1 MKGTRHN
8 GRSGKDGVYNPL
20 HNDRRFDPEHSEHID
35 NERVR
40 QNIYWDCYQ
49 GYTTMADR
57 GKEDNFSFNQIEMA
71 YYVDHYSDYVINQ
84 NKRHEKARHP
94 DRCKGV
100 EDVLKNKKTCPEESI
115 YQLGTIDEHAS
126 VETLVLVFDEF
137 KKEFDERFGSNVHII
152 DWSLHMDEAT
162 PHIHERHVFD
172 ATNRYGEIEPKQE
185 AALEELGFELPNP
198 EKKRSKT
205 NNRKVVFDSACRTMF
220 LDICK
225 RHGLEID
232 EEPSYGGRQYL
243 EKQDYIRM
251 KQKEEIAVQ
260 QEMLNQQRDKALR
273 IEANSRAYHPICEY
287 LEQLEWDGQERIR
300 YVLQRYMG
308 ADASDFVY
316 EVVKHFLME
325 ALSRI
330 YRPGCKA
337 DEMLCL
343 VGQQGAGKSTFFRFL
358 ALNDDW
364 FSDDLKQ
371 LNDSKIYEHL
381 RGHWIMEMSEMI
393 AAISAKSNEEIKSFL
408 TRQKDTY
415 RNPYDKYEED
425 RKRQCI
431 FAGSTNTRQFIPFDR
446 TGARRFL
453 PIAIDSSKAEKH
465 ILDDEKEARSYFDQL
480 WAEAMEIYWST
491 ENKSSL
497 LKFSKEMEQE
507 ISEYRKQF
515 TQEDTMAGM
524 IQGWLDA
531 YKGSHVCSVQ
541 IWKEAFD
548 HFDREPKKFETN
560 EICSIMDTQITG
572 WKRAGVHRFSKEGYG
587 RQRSWIREGAEE
599 EGGNEPDKDGFT
611 KLTKAEQLELPFDLP
626 DREKG

>member
-1 MKGTRHN
+1 
-8 GRSGKDGVYNPL
+8 
-20 HNDRRFDPEHSEHID
+20 
-35 NERVR
+35 
-40 QNIYWDCYQ
+40 
-49 GYTTMADR
+49 
-57 GKEDNFSFNQIEMA
+57 
-71 YYVDHYSDYVINQ
+71 
-84 NKRHEKARHP
+84 
-94 DRCKGV
+94 
-100 EDVLKNKKTCPEESI
+100 
-115 YQLGTIDEHAS
+115 
-126 VETLVLVFDEF
+126 
-137 KKEFDERFGSNVHII
+137 
-152 DWSLHMDEAT
+152 
-162 PHIHERHVFD
+162 
-172 ATNRYGEIEPKQE
+172 
-185 AALEELGFELPNP
+185 
-198 EKKRSKT
+198 
-205 NNRKVVFDSACRTMF
+205 
-220 LDICK
+220 
-225 RHGLEID
+225 
-232 EEPSYGGRQYL
+232 
-243 EKQDYIRM
+243 
-251 KQKEEIAVQ
+251 
-260 QEMLNQQRDKALR
+260 
-273 IEANSRAYHPICEY
+273 
-287 LEQLEWDGQERIR
+287 
-300 YVLQRYMG
+300 MG
-308 ADASDFVY
+308 AEASDFVY

-446 TGARRFL
+446 TGARH
-453 PIAIDSSKAEKH
+453 K
-465 ILDDEKEARSYFDQL
+465 
-480 WAEAMEIYWST
+480 
-491 ENKSSL
+491 NSL

-531 YKGSHVCSVQ
+531 YKGTHVCSVQ

-587 RQRSWIREGAEE
+587 RQRSWIREGSEE
-599 EGGNEPDKDGFT
+599 EGGNEPDKDRLT

>member
-1 MKGTRHN
+1 MKEMFRMVDKSKVDEVKQMLEYTQKGTAKATVGNYMVVLRN
-8 GRSGKDGVYNPL
+8 DPLVRESMKYNKLTGRIDIVKKLWWNEEVCKLDDDGRTYFYYFFERYYKL
-20 HNDRRFDPEHSEHID
+20 TSEK
-35 NERVR
+35 
-40 QNIYWDCYQ
+40 C
-49 GYTTMADR
+49 M
-57 GKEDNFSFNQIEMA
+57 
-71 YYVDHYSDYVINQ
+71 
-84 NKRHEKARHP
+84 
-94 DRCKGV
+94 
-100 EDVLKNKKTCPEESI
+100 
-115 YQLGTIDEHAS
+115 
-126 VETLVLVFDEF
+126 
-137 KKEFDERFGSNVHII
+137 
-152 DWSLHMDEAT
+152 
-162 PHIHERHVFD
+162 
-172 ATNRYGEIEPKQE
+172 
-185 AALEELGFELPNP
+185 
-198 EKKRSKT
+198 
-205 NNRKVVFDSACRTMF
+205 
-220 LDICK
+220 
-225 RHGLEID
+225 
-232 EEPSYGGRQYL
+232 
-243 EKQDYIRM
+243 
-251 KQKEEIAVQ
+251 
-260 QEMLNQQRDKALR
+260 DKALR

-480 WAEAMEIYWST
+480 WAEVMEIYWST

-507 ISEYRKQF
+507 IRGLADFFKVFADATRIRILCVLSCSEMCVCDLAQTLDMTQSAISHQLRLLKQMKLVVNRREGKTVF
-515 TQEDTMAGM
+515 YSLADSHIKTIMNQGM
-524 IQGWLDA
+524 E
-531 YKGSHVCSVQ
+531 H
-541 IWKEAFD
+541 
-548 HFDREPKKFETN
+548 
-560 EICSIMDTQITG
+560 
-572 WKRAGVHRFSKEGYG
+572 
-587 RQRSWIREGAEE
+587 IRE
-599 EGGNEPDKDGFT
+599 
-611 KLTKAEQLELPFDLP
+611 
-626 DREKG
+626 

>member
-1 MKGTRHN
+1 M
-8 GRSGKDGVYNPL
+8 
-20 HNDRRFDPEHSEHID
+20 
-35 NERVR
+35 
-40 QNIYWDCYQ
+40 
-49 GYTTMADR
+49 
-57 GKEDNFSFNQIEMA
+57 
-71 YYVDHYSDYVINQ
+71 
-84 NKRHEKARHP
+84 
-94 DRCKGV
+94 
-100 EDVLKNKKTCPEESI
+100 
-115 YQLGTIDEHAS
+115 
-126 VETLVLVFDEF
+126 
-137 KKEFDERFGSNVHII
+137 
-152 DWSLHMDEAT
+152 
-162 PHIHERHVFD
+162 
-172 ATNRYGEIEPKQE
+172 
-185 AALEELGFELPNP
+185 
-198 EKKRSKT
+198 
-205 NNRKVVFDSACRTMF
+205 
-220 LDICK
+220 
-225 RHGLEID
+225 
-232 EEPSYGGRQYL
+232 
-243 EKQDYIRM
+243 
-251 KQKEEIAVQ
+251 
-260 QEMLNQQRDKALR
+260 
-273 IEANSRAYHPICEY
+273 
-287 LEQLEWDGQERIR
+287 EWDGQERIR

-308 ADASDFVY
+308 AEASDFVY

-446 TGARRFL
+446 TGARH
-453 PIAIDSSKAEKH
+453 K
-465 ILDDEKEARSYFDQL
+465 
-480 WAEAMEIYWST
+480 
-491 ENKSSL
+491 NSL

-531 YKGSHVCSVQ
+531 YKGTHVCSVQ

-587 RQRSWIREGAEE
+587 RQRSWIREGSEE
-599 EGGNEPDKDGFT
+599 EGGNESDKDGFT

>member
-162 PHIHERHVFD
+162 PHIHERH
-172 ATNRYGEIEPKQE
+172 
-185 AALEELGFELPNP
+185 
-198 EKKRSKT
+198 
-205 NNRKVVFDSACRTMF
+205 
-220 LDICK
+220 
-225 RHGLEID
+225 
-232 EEPSYGGRQYL
+232 
-243 EKQDYIRM
+243 
-251 KQKEEIAVQ
+251 
-260 QEMLNQQRDKALR
+260 
-273 IEANSRAYHPICEY
+273 
-287 LEQLEWDGQERIR
+287 
-300 YVLQRYMG
+300 
-308 ADASDFVY
+308 ASDFVY

>member
-1 MKGTRHN
+1 
-8 GRSGKDGVYNPL
+8 
-20 HNDRRFDPEHSEHID
+20 
-35 NERVR
+35 
-40 QNIYWDCYQ
+40 
-49 GYTTMADR
+49 
-57 GKEDNFSFNQIEMA
+57 
-71 YYVDHYSDYVINQ
+71 
-84 NKRHEKARHP
+84 
-94 DRCKGV
+94 
-100 EDVLKNKKTCPEESI
+100 
-115 YQLGTIDEHAS
+115 
-126 VETLVLVFDEF
+126 
-137 KKEFDERFGSNVHII
+137 
-152 DWSLHMDEAT
+152 
-162 PHIHERHVFD
+162 
-172 ATNRYGEIEPKQE
+172 
-185 AALEELGFELPNP
+185 
-198 EKKRSKT
+198 
-205 NNRKVVFDSACRTMF
+205 
-220 LDICK
+220 
-225 RHGLEID
+225 
-232 EEPSYGGRQYL
+232 
-243 EKQDYIRM
+243 
-251 KQKEEIAVQ
+251 
-260 QEMLNQQRDKALR
+260 
-273 IEANSRAYHPICEY
+273 
-287 LEQLEWDGQERIR
+287 
-300 YVLQRYMG
+300 MG
-308 ADASDFVY
+308 AEASDFVY

-446 TGARRFL
+446 TGARH
-453 PIAIDSSKAEKH
+453 K
-465 ILDDEKEARSYFDQL
+465 
-480 WAEAMEIYWST
+480 
-491 ENKSSL
+491 NSL

-531 YKGSHVCSVQ
+531 YKGTHVCSVQ

-587 RQRSWIREGAEE
+587 RQRSWIREGSEE
-599 EGGNEPDKDGFT
+599 EGGNESDKDGFT

>member
-1 MKGTRHN
+1 MI
-8 GRSGKDGVYNPL
+8 GVGSALVSLLLIFVCYYKL
-20 HNDRRFDPEHSEHID
+20 TSEK
-35 NERVR
+35 
-40 QNIYWDCYQ
+40 C
-49 GYTTMADR
+49 M
-57 GKEDNFSFNQIEMA
+57 
-71 YYVDHYSDYVINQ
+71 
-84 NKRHEKARHP
+84 
-94 DRCKGV
+94 
-100 EDVLKNKKTCPEESI
+100 
-115 YQLGTIDEHAS
+115 
-126 VETLVLVFDEF
+126 
-137 KKEFDERFGSNVHII
+137 
-152 DWSLHMDEAT
+152 
-162 PHIHERHVFD
+162 
-172 ATNRYGEIEPKQE
+172 
-185 AALEELGFELPNP
+185 
-198 EKKRSKT
+198 
-205 NNRKVVFDSACRTMF
+205 
-220 LDICK
+220 
-225 RHGLEID
+225 
-232 EEPSYGGRQYL
+232 
-243 EKQDYIRM
+243 
-251 KQKEEIAVQ
+251 
-260 QEMLNQQRDKALR
+260 DKALR

-480 WAEAMEIYWST
+480 WAEVMEIYWST

-587 RQRSWIREGAEE
+587 RQRSWVREGTE

-626 DREKG
+626 DKEKG

>member
-1 MKGTRHN
+1 
-8 GRSGKDGVYNPL
+8 
-20 HNDRRFDPEHSEHID
+20 
-35 NERVR
+35 
-40 QNIYWDCYQ
+40 
-49 GYTTMADR
+49 
-57 GKEDNFSFNQIEMA
+57 
-71 YYVDHYSDYVINQ
+71 
-84 NKRHEKARHP
+84 
-94 DRCKGV
+94 
-100 EDVLKNKKTCPEESI
+100 
-115 YQLGTIDEHAS
+115 
-126 VETLVLVFDEF
+126 
-137 KKEFDERFGSNVHII
+137 
-152 DWSLHMDEAT
+152 
-162 PHIHERHVFD
+162 
-172 ATNRYGEIEPKQE
+172 
-185 AALEELGFELPNP
+185 
-198 EKKRSKT
+198 
-205 NNRKVVFDSACRTMF
+205 
-220 LDICK
+220 
-225 RHGLEID
+225 
-232 EEPSYGGRQYL
+232 
-243 EKQDYIRM
+243 
-251 KQKEEIAVQ
+251 
-260 QEMLNQQRDKALR
+260 
-273 IEANSRAYHPICEY
+273 
-287 LEQLEWDGQERIR
+287 
-300 YVLQRYMG
+300 MG
-308 ADASDFVY
+308 AEASDFVY

-446 TGARRFL
+446 TGARH
-453 PIAIDSSKAEKH
+453 K
-465 ILDDEKEARSYFDQL
+465 
-480 WAEAMEIYWST
+480 
-491 ENKSSL
+491 NSL

-531 YKGSHVCSVQ
+531 YKGTHVCSVQ

-587 RQRSWIREGAEE
+587 RQRSWIREGSEE

>member
-1 MKGTRHN
+1 
-8 GRSGKDGVYNPL
+8 
-20 HNDRRFDPEHSEHID
+20 
-35 NERVR
+35 
-40 QNIYWDCYQ
+40 
-49 GYTTMADR
+49 
-57 GKEDNFSFNQIEMA
+57 
-71 YYVDHYSDYVINQ
+71 
-84 NKRHEKARHP
+84 
-94 DRCKGV
+94 
-100 EDVLKNKKTCPEESI
+100 
-115 YQLGTIDEHAS
+115 
-126 VETLVLVFDEF
+126 
-137 KKEFDERFGSNVHII
+137 
-152 DWSLHMDEAT
+152 
-162 PHIHERHVFD
+162 
-172 ATNRYGEIEPKQE
+172 
-185 AALEELGFELPNP
+185 
-198 EKKRSKT
+198 
-205 NNRKVVFDSACRTMF
+205 
-220 LDICK
+220 
-225 RHGLEID
+225 
-232 EEPSYGGRQYL
+232 
-243 EKQDYIRM
+243 
-251 KQKEEIAVQ
+251 
-260 QEMLNQQRDKALR
+260 
-273 IEANSRAYHPICEY
+273 
-287 LEQLEWDGQERIR
+287 
-300 YVLQRYMG
+300 MG
-308 ADASDFVY
+308 AEASDFVY

-446 TGARRFL
+446 TGARH
-453 PIAIDSSKAEKH
+453 K
-465 ILDDEKEARSYFDQL
+465 
-480 WAEAMEIYWST
+480 
-491 ENKSSL
+491 NSL

-531 YKGSHVCSVQ
+531 YKGTHVCSVQ

-548 HFDREPKKFETN
+548 HFDREPKKIETN

-587 RQRSWIREGAEE
+587 RQRSWIREGSEE

>member
-1 MKGTRHN
+1 
-8 GRSGKDGVYNPL
+8 
-20 HNDRRFDPEHSEHID
+20 
-35 NERVR
+35 
-40 QNIYWDCYQ
+40 
-49 GYTTMADR
+49 
-57 GKEDNFSFNQIEMA
+57 
-71 YYVDHYSDYVINQ
+71 
-84 NKRHEKARHP
+84 
-94 DRCKGV
+94 
-100 EDVLKNKKTCPEESI
+100 
-115 YQLGTIDEHAS
+115 
-126 VETLVLVFDEF
+126 
-137 KKEFDERFGSNVHII
+137 
-152 DWSLHMDEAT
+152 
-162 PHIHERHVFD
+162 
-172 ATNRYGEIEPKQE
+172 
-185 AALEELGFELPNP
+185 
-198 EKKRSKT
+198 
-205 NNRKVVFDSACRTMF
+205 
-220 LDICK
+220 
-225 RHGLEID
+225 
-232 EEPSYGGRQYL
+232 
-243 EKQDYIRM
+243 
-251 KQKEEIAVQ
+251 
-260 QEMLNQQRDKALR
+260 
-273 IEANSRAYHPICEY
+273 
-287 LEQLEWDGQERIR
+287 
-300 YVLQRYMG
+300 MG
-308 ADASDFVY
+308 AEASDFVY

-393 AAISAKSNEEIKSFL
+393 AAICAKSNEEIKSFL

-446 TGARRFL
+446 TGARH
-453 PIAIDSSKAEKH
+453 K
-465 ILDDEKEARSYFDQL
+465 
-480 WAEAMEIYWST
+480 
-491 ENKSSL
+491 NSL

-531 YKGSHVCSVQ
+531 YKGTHVCSVQ
-541 IWKEAFD
+541 IWKEAFE

-587 RQRSWIREGAEE
+587 RQRSWIREGSEE
-599 EGGNEPDKDGFT
+599 EGGNESDKDGFT

>member
-1 MKGTRHN
+1 
-8 GRSGKDGVYNPL
+8 
-20 HNDRRFDPEHSEHID
+20 
-35 NERVR
+35 
-40 QNIYWDCYQ
+40 
-49 GYTTMADR
+49 
-57 GKEDNFSFNQIEMA
+57 
-71 YYVDHYSDYVINQ
+71 
-84 NKRHEKARHP
+84 
-94 DRCKGV
+94 
-100 EDVLKNKKTCPEESI
+100 
-115 YQLGTIDEHAS
+115 
-126 VETLVLVFDEF
+126 
-137 KKEFDERFGSNVHII
+137 
-152 DWSLHMDEAT
+152 
-162 PHIHERHVFD
+162 
-172 ATNRYGEIEPKQE
+172 
-185 AALEELGFELPNP
+185 
-198 EKKRSKT
+198 
-205 NNRKVVFDSACRTMF
+205 
-220 LDICK
+220 
-225 RHGLEID
+225 
-232 EEPSYGGRQYL
+232 
-243 EKQDYIRM
+243 
-251 KQKEEIAVQ
+251 
-260 QEMLNQQRDKALR
+260 
-273 IEANSRAYHPICEY
+273 
-287 LEQLEWDGQERIR
+287 
-300 YVLQRYMG
+300 MG
-308 ADASDFVY
+308 AEASDFVY

-446 TGARRFL
+446 TGARH
-453 PIAIDSSKAEKH
+453 K
-465 ILDDEKEARSYFDQL
+465 
-480 WAEAMEIYWST
+480 
-491 ENKSSL
+491 NSL

-531 YKGSHVCSVQ
+531 YKGTHVCSVQ

-587 RQRSWIREGAEE
+587 RQRSWIREGTEE
-599 EGGNEPDKDGFT
+599 AGNEPDKDGFT

-626 DREKG
+626 DKEKG

>member
-57 GKEDNFSFNQIEMA
+57 GKEDNFSF
-71 YYVDHYSDYVINQ
+71 
-84 NKRHEKARHP
+84 
-94 DRCKGV
+94 
-100 EDVLKNKKTCPEESI
+100 
-115 YQLGTIDEHAS
+115 
-126 VETLVLVFDEF
+126 
-137 KKEFDERFGSNVHII
+137 
-152 DWSLHMDEAT
+152 
-162 PHIHERHVFD
+162 
-172 ATNRYGEIEPKQE
+172 
-185 AALEELGFELPNP
+185 
-198 EKKRSKT
+198 
-205 NNRKVVFDSACRTMF
+205 
-220 LDICK
+220 
-225 RHGLEID
+225 
-232 EEPSYGGRQYL
+232 
-243 EKQDYIRM
+243 
-251 KQKEEIAVQ
+251 
-260 QEMLNQQRDKALR
+260 
-273 IEANSRAYHPICEY
+273 
-287 LEQLEWDGQERIR
+287 
-300 YVLQRYMG
+300 
-308 ADASDFVY
+308 
-316 EVVKHFLME
+316 
-325 ALSRI
+325 
-330 YRPGCKA
+330 
-337 DEMLCL
+337 
-343 VGQQGAGKSTFFRFL
+343 
-358 ALNDDW
+358 
-364 FSDDLKQ
+364 
-371 LNDSKIYEHL
+371 
-381 RGHWIMEMSEMI
+381 MEMSEMI

-524 IQGWLDA
+524 IQGWLDT

-560 EICSIMDTQITG
+560 EICSIMDTQIAG